1 MPLNDIIEEYQV
13 SIYVYKII
21 YYRQTSNEVLIKQKL
36 SKVCEYIMN
45 VAESLSEDPYKEKD
59 LISSTKRR
67 RIEKNPG
74 ITPNQENYYRILMVF
89 IIYIKV
95 IPGVSTEKAKVIM
108 RTYPTLNQ
116 LLLAYDELY
125 DVKSKKE
132 MLMVL

>member
-1 MPLNDIIEEYQV
+1 MCIILL
-13 SIYVYKII
+13 

-89 IIYIKV
+89 IIYFKV

>member
-1 MPLNDIIEEYQV
+1 MCIILL
-13 SIYVYKII
+13 

-67 RIEKNPG
+67 RIDKNPG

-89 IIYIKV
+89 IIYFKV

>member
-1 MPLNDIIEEYQV
+1 MCIILL
-13 SIYVYKII
+13 

-89 IIYIKV
+89 IIYFKV

-132 MLMVL
+132 MLMV

>member
-1 MPLNDIIEEYQV
+1 MCITLL
-13 SIYVYKII
+13 

-67 RIEKNPG
+67 RIDKNPG

-89 IIYIKV
+89 IIYFKV

>member
-1 MPLNDIIEEYQV
+1 MC
-13 SIYVYKII
+13 KILL

-67 RIEKNPG
+67 RIDKNPG

-89 IIYIKV
+89 IIYFKV